1 MSIGIKITSKQ
12 SVDIGIPKKMH
23 PIAFGSTKL
32 TMQILHNL
40 FFRMYV
46 GKNF

>member
-12 SVDIGIPKKMH
+12 SVEIGISKKMH

-32 TMQILHNL
+32 TMQILHDL
-40 FFRMYV
+40 FFRIKQK
-46 GKNF
+46 KNL